1 MTVTWHSRTWRWLL
15 LALLVFASPW
25 PRPAQAEPLT
35 VFAAA
40 SLTDAMKEIAAA
52 WQRDG
57 HAAARLSFGASSTLA
72 RQITQ
77 GAPVNLFIAADS
89 QWMDELARAGLI
101 AAESRRDLLSNSLV
115 LIQPAP
121 EKPTEP
127 RTGPPP
133 VTIGPGF
140 DLADLLGRDGRLAMG
155 DPAHVP
161 AGLYAAQALR
171 NLGVWDSVRTRL
183 APTADVRAAL
193 LLVERGE
200 APFGIVYATD
210 AAVSAR
216 VTIAGRFPPSSHDRI
231 TYPAAIVRQ
240 GDTPDARAM
249 MGFLTGPEARAIFT
263 RHGFLME

>member
-1 MTVTWHSRTWRWLL
+1 MTVRKHSRLWCFLL
-15 LALLVFASPW
+15 LALLNMAALSCKPS
-25 PRPAQAEPLT
+25 RAEPLT

-40 SLTDAMKEIAAA
+40 SLTDAMKEIVAA

-72 RQITQ
+72 RQIIQ
-77 GAPVNLFIAADS
+77 GAPVNLFIAADN
-89 QWMDELARAGLI
+89 QWMDELARGGAI

-121 EKPTEP
+121 EKPTKP

-140 DLADLLGRDGRLAMG
+140 DLASLLGRDGRLALG

-171 NLGVWDSVRTRL
+171 NLGVWDSVRAHL

-210 AAVSAR
+210 AAASAR
-216 VTIAGRFPPSSHDRI
+216 VTIAGRFPPGTHDLI